1 MKKIWIL
8 FLCLVMSLVFLSCEN
23 KIVPESSLSNTDQPT
38 TPALQD
44 ETPNT
49 VPDPDPVPSD
59 WRTAYLNIIESRQEI
74 DGDDGAYALVYIDN
88 DDIPELYILGC
99 CEADGD
105 RIYSYKNG
113 NILEQGLARMYGG
126 KYIERS
132 GKIINQN
139 GHMGYYYD
147 YTYVLDNSGF
157 TQILDGSYSVRYE
170 YIGDGKGDNTY
181 NEIRE
186 YFINDEPVSEDE
198 YHDAVN
204 SSFDFSQSTKFYE
217 QTVSYDEIKQL
228 LSQDP
233 S

>member
-1 MKKIWIL
+1 MRKIWIL

-23 KIVPESSLSNTDQPT
+23 KIVPESSLSNTEQPT
-38 TPALQD
+38 TPSLQD

-74 DGDDGAYALVYIDN
+74 DDGAYALVYIDS
-88 DDIPELYILGC
+88 DDIPELYISGRF
-99 CEADGD
+99 EADGD

-113 NILEQGLARMYGG
+113 NILEQRLDRMYGG
-126 KYIERS
+126 EYIERS
-132 GKIINQN
+132 GKIINKN
-139 GHMGYYYD
+139 GSTGTYVTHA
-147 YTYVLDNSGF
+147 YVLDNSGF
-157 TQILDGSYSVRYE
+157 TQTLNGYYSVRYE

-181 NEIRE
+181 NEIRK

-217 QTVSYDEIKQL
+217 KAVSYDEIKQL
-228 LSQDP
+228 LS
-233 S
+233 